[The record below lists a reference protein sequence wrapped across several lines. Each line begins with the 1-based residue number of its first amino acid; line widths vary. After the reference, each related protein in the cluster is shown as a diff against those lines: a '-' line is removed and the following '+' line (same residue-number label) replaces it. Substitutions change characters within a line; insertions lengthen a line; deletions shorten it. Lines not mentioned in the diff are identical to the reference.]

1 LNYGFAP
8 SKFAVYIHDS
18 AFALFCMIDKL
29 NYCVGGREKHKRK
42 RGKIKNIFGSS
53 HTLLMFIIII
63 NKNYFF
69 VVQFVN
75 LF

>member
-1 LNYGFAP
+1 
-8 SKFAVYIHDS
+8 
-18 AFALFCMIDKL
+18 MIDKL
-29 NYCVGGREKHKRK
+29 NYSVGGREKHKRK
-42 RGKIKNIFGSS
+42 REKIKNIFGSS
-53 HTLLMFIIII
+53 HTLLVFIIII